1 MRGRA
6 GGSVWAVA
14 AVAVSLFL
22 AAVVVT
28 GIFRAPEVVVGTTA
42 AN

>member
-1 MRGRA
+1 MRGRG

-28 GIFRAPEVVVGTTA
+28 GMFGPPEIVAGSTA
-42 AN
+42 GK